1 MLIIGIAGGTGSGK
15 TTVVKKIFEK
25 IPHGEIAIIPQ
36 DSYYWDSSH
45 LPLEERLEI
54 NFDHPDSI
62 EWDLLI
68 KHIHNLKHGE
78 PIEQPIYSY
87 ITCTRANETVTILP
101 HDVII
106 IEGILVLGNPKLRKL
121 MDLKIY
127 VDADADD
134 RLIRVINRDIV
145 ERGRSVNKVIE
156 RYEHTLK
163 PMHEQ
168 FIEPTK
174 RFADIIVPQGGN
186 NHIAIDILSKYIEN
200 SLVNCKN
207 KHKNGQSV

>member
-15 TTVVKKIFEK
+15 TTVVKKIQERLPSSQVV
-25 IPHGEIAIIPQ
+25 ILPQ
-36 DSYYWDSSH
+36 DSYYKDSSDK
-45 LPLEERLEI
+45 PLEERLEM

-62 EWDLLI
+62 EWELLV
-68 KHIHNLKHGE
+68 KHLGE
-78 PIEQPIYSY
+78 LREGKEIQQPIYSY
-87 ITCTRANETVTILP
+87 LTCTRATETIPIKPCKV
-101 HDVII
+101 VIV
-106 IEGILVLGNPKLRKL
+106 EGILVLTNPELRQML
-121 MDLKIY
+121 DLKVF

-145 ERGRSVNKVIE
+145 ERGRSVNKVME
-156 RYEHTLK
+156 RYELTVK

-186 NHIAIDILSKYIEN
+186 NHIAIDILTKFI
-200 SLVNCKN
+200 LDFLK
-207 KHKNGQSV
+207 KDK

>member
-15 TTVVKKIFEK
+15 TTVVRKIAERLPK
-25 IPHGEIAIIPQ
+25 EGVAIIPQ
-36 DSYYWDSSH
+36 DAYYWDSSH

-62 EWDLLI
+62 EWELLI
-68 KHIHNLKHGE
+68 KHIHELKHKRSV
-78 PIEQPIYSY
+78 EQPIYSY
-87 ITCTRANETVTILP
+87 ITCTRAEETVTILP
-101 HDVII
+101 HEVII

-121 MDLKIY
+121 MDLKVF
-127 VDADADD
+127 VDADPDD

-145 ERGRSVNKVIE
+145 ERGRSVNKVME
-156 RYEHTLK
+156 RYMHTLK

-186 NHIAIDILSKYIEN
+186 NHIAIDILTNYIAN
-200 SLVNCKN
+200 NLDK
-207 KHKNGQSV
+207 